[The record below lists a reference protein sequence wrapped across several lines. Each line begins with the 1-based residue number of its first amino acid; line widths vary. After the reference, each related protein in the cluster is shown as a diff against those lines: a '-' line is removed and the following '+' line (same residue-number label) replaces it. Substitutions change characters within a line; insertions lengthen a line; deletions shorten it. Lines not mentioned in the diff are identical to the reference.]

1 MRYGFPYKG
10 SKNFIAEWVCDNLP
24 IAENFYDL
32 FCGGCAVT
40 HLQLLRGRYKR
51 YFMNDIEPNGEFFL
65 DCIHGKYTTENQKR
79 WISRETFFAE
89 KESNLYIKWCWSFG
103 NNGRDYLYS
112 KEKEP
117 YKKELWLEWE
127 RTGKKPRELCKD
139 GDRLKSLERLQS
151 LTQLESLGRLQSLE
165 RDYAEVEIL
174 PDSVLYCDIPYINT
188 DGYGKKKWNTFDYGR
203 FYEWAQSQKELVVVS
218 SYAMPEERFACVN
231 QTEKRCILSATNNN
245 KRTFEKIFVPKNQL
259 AMYMERMS
267 GKPKARQLEFGF
279 GDVV

>member
-10 SKNFIAEWVCDNLP
+10 SKNRIAGWVCDNLP

-32 FCGGCAVT
+32 FCGGCAIT

-51 YFMNDIEPNGEFFL
+51 YFMNDIEPNGRFFL

-89 KESNLYIKWCWSFG
+89 KESNPYIKWCWSFG

-127 RTGKKPRELCKD
+127 RTGKKPRELCKNLSAYANTHNSSKK
-139 GDRLKSLERLQS
+139 RRFFLKSSRHNLKVMVYYKHQE
-151 LTQLESLGRLQSLE
+151 
-165 RDYAEVEIL
+165 DKM
-174 PDSVLYCDIPYINT
+174 P
-188 DGYGKKKWNTFDYGR
+188 KKK
-203 FYEWAQSQKELVVVS
+203 KK
-218 SYAMPEERFACVN
+218 P
-231 QTEKRCILSATNNN
+231 LSTSDKIALAVLI
-245 KRTFEKIFVPKNQL
+245 FEVIKWLASVIFKIP
-259 AMYMERMS
+259 M
-267 GKPKARQLEFGF
+267 
-279 GDVV
+279 